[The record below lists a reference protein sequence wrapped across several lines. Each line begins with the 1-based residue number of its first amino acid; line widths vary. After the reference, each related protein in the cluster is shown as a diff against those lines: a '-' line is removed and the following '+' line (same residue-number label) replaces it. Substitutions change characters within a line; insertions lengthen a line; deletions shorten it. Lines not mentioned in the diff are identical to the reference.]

1 MWRDSFRKNLERG
14 EREREREREGE
25 EVERKPGSPGRIF
38 RSRSAFG
45 HTRMDTVLRVS
56 HRRHRGALSDSYWTI
71 PTKTGGEG
79 RRTVRLDVPFRVAIS
94 QPQLNTD
101 GPLTDTAQW
110 PSTGVTG
117 TPNRT
122 LTGRHQSRPKGEMRR
137 VVRLGVPFRVAISQP
152 QLNTDGPLTD
162 TAQWSS
168 TGVTGTPNRTLTGR
182 HQPRP

>member
-1 MWRDSFRKNLERG
+1 MVRLDVSFGVAQLTPASLGWIRFYAYQTPATG
-14 EREREREREGE
+14 T
-25 EVERKPGSPGRIF
+25 P
-38 RSRSAFG
+38 
-45 HTRMDTVLRVS
+45 
-56 HRRHRGALSDSYWTI
+56 RRTL
-71 PTKTGGEG
+71 TGQYQPRPEDKV

-110 PSTGVTG
+110 SNTGVTG

-122 LTGRHQSRPKGEMRR
+122 LTGRHQSRPKGETRR

-162 TAQWSS
+162 TAQWSN

-182 HQPRP
+182 HQSRP